1 MQKNTL
7 QCALEVEQKGI
18 EMYMTLAAQTEN
30 PLGKKLFYS
39 LAVEEVE
46 HARKIDFL
54 SEDLKKKTGSSPLD
68 SARLPDVSEVI
79 KSFFINADK
88 ESLRG
93 NVTNVAGYEL
103 ALKMEREGYAA
114 YQEFLKN
121 AATAEE
127 KEFFSFLVAREKQH
141 IDAIANVYAYLT
153 GSEDWLQND
162 ESKTWNWMNF

>member
-1 MQKNTL
+1 M
-7 QCALEVEQKGI
+7 
-18 EMYMTLAAQTEN
+18 
-30 PLGKKLFYS
+30 
-39 LAVEEVE
+39 
-46 HARKIDFL
+46 
-54 SEDLKKKTGSSPLD
+54 
-68 SARLPDVSEVI
+68 
-79 KSFFINADK
+79 
-88 ESLRG
+88 
-93 NVTNVAGYEL
+93 AGYEL

-127 KEFFSFLVAREKQH
+127 KEFFSFLVAQEKQH